1 MAKMAAFQ
9 PRTDKT
15 YLPKKE
21 ILNSQLNSSSWLRSS
36 FSTRASGKVSP
47 LYEKWMK
54 ASQEKIRYSK
64 ELDLEGK
71 GYHGNIWKEFYVDQ
85 EAINNPHTNS
95 YYNSTN
101 DAGLDGKQQGI
112 TDLIAK
118 LYPIKLPYVAWIGE
132 NNINRY
138 EQQVTKKQKHTIAVN
153 NEQRLQRCDYKLL
166 KFQTNGRMPP
176 INDQGRVISYP
187 TRHKP
192 TRSKTVLNSGLNYY
206 QNYDGVRNNST
217 TKLHTTFGLQVSN
230 APLSS
235 RAPSSIKVPLSTK
248 VSSKPSTSSSQK
260 KRDSKERSA
269 AISRESNIIITI
281 NGNQPIEE

>member
-1 MAKMAAFQ
+1 MAKVAAFQ

-15 YLPKKE
+15 YLPKKK

-47 LYEKWMK
+47 LYEKWMR
-54 ASQEKIRYSK
+54 ASQERTRYSK
-64 ELDLEGK
+64 DLDLEGK
-71 GYHGNIWKEFYVDQ
+71 GYQGNIWKEFYVDQ
-85 EAINNPHTNS
+85 EAIDNIHTSSQYSN
-95 YYNSTN
+95 TTH
-101 DAGLDGKQQGI
+101 AGLEGKQQGI

-132 NNINRY
+132 NSINRY
-138 EQQVTKKQKHTIAVN
+138 EQQVTKKQRHTIAIN
-153 NEQRLQRCDYKLL
+153 SDQRLQRNDYKLL

-192 TRSKTVLNSGLNYY
+192 TRSKITPNSGLHYH
-206 QNYDGVRNNST
+206 QNNNRIGNDPASKFQT
-217 TKLHTTFGLQVSN
+217 VFGLQVSN

-235 RAPSSIKVPLSTK
+235 RVPSSTKVPLSTRIP
-248 VSSKPSTSSSQK
+248 SKPSTGSSLK
-260 KRDSKERSA
+260 KQDSKQRSA

-281 NGNQPIEE
+281 NGNQQIEE